1 MEDHY
6 TNKRRLIAIYTKTL
20 LDLPAVHSISRCQL
34 QSLLNTTTNA
44 ISALEQLMR
53 PTNQWDDLLVLII
66 SRISTSKPYASGKH
80 MSAKTADPPTFTQ
93 LSKFITERID
103 LLETISVPELNK
115 SKTSENRSTSAH
127 ATFTDK
133 CAFCAATHFIVR
145 CDAFKEKT
153 VSERKDFV
161 NKKQLCVN
169 CLGFHPVRSCQS
181 KKRCTVCNR
190 QHHTLLH
197 KSILMYFYSHT
208 RRECSEGKERG
219 KGK

>member
-1 MEDHY
+1 
-6 TNKRRLIAIYTKTL
+6 
-20 LDLPAVHSISRCQL
+20 
-34 QSLLNTTTNA
+34 
-44 ISALEQLMR
+44 MR

-93 LSKFITERID
+93 LSKFITKRID

-181 KKRCTVCNR
+181 KRGVPYATDSTILCYTNLYLCTFTAIPVGSVVR
-190 QHHTLLH
+190 E
-197 KSILMYFYSHT
+197 
-208 RRECSEGKERG
+208 RRGEKAN
-219 KGK
+219 KNKKKKIIK